1 MLSDPLGWRYSSW
14 AVAGLPGHWA
24 PSHRLGCSSQPPRK
38 SLVSPPLTAS
48 VCDQHAYSS
57 LVITPQ
63 ASGLFKSPVQTMIEL
78 QSPEEK
84 EMNDFV
90 DTLQHWHFQ
99 PANPNPNPKPL
110 PG

>member
-1 MLSDPLGWRYSSW
+1 
-14 AVAGLPGHWA
+14 
-24 PSHRLGCSSQPPRK
+24 
-38 SLVSPPLTAS
+38 
-48 VCDQHAYSS
+48 
-57 LVITPQ
+57 
-63 ASGLFKSPVQTMIEL
+63 MIEL